1 MNLIPYLKELWHRR
15 ALVALSIFL
24 AAAFA
29 VLAVFQVGLSPPS
42 ISKRNH
48 VDAKGSIEILVDSA
62 RSPIA
67 DARRDLTGLTARAG
81 VFARL
86 MAGGDVVGRIA
97 KANQIPVKQ
106 IDVAGPA
113 PLPGEAP
120 GVTQAPLQI
129 HPYGIAIAQAQELPI
144 VSIETRAPTV
154 DVARGLA
161 AAAPNALRHL
171 IKSIQAQQ
179 GTPPAKRVEVRVLGP
194 AQAALKD
201 DSKGK
206 KVALVLF
213 VVLLAM
219 FLLLILGAPRLVAA
233 WRADGSGAGPG
244 DDAGKLPGAPEIL
257 HLPAGRGEEP
267 DGDDRGAAS
276 VGQRES

>member
-1 MNLIPYLKELWHRR
+1 LIPYLKELWSRR
-15 ALVALSIFL
+15 ALAVLSTFL
-24 AAAFA
+24 AAAIA
-29 VLAVFQVGLSPPS
+29 VLAVFQVSLAPPS

-120 GVTQAPLQI
+120 GVGEAPLQI

-144 VSIETRAPTV
+144 LSVETRAPTV
-154 DVARGLA
+154 AVARSLA
-161 AAAPNALRHL
+161 AAAPDALRHV
-171 IKSIQAQQ
+171 IRSIQAQQ
-179 GTPPAKRVEVRVLGP
+179 GTPAAKRVEVRVLGP
-194 AQAALKD
+194 PEAALKD
-201 DSKGK
+201 DAQGK

-213 VVLLAM
+213 VVLLVV
-219 FLLLILGAPRLVAA
+219 FLMLILGIPRLVTA
-233 WRADGSGAGPG
+233 WHADGRGADLGGGADEVPQ
-244 DDAGKLPGAPEIL
+244 APEIL

-267 DGDDRGAAS
+267 DGGDLGAAS
-276 VGQRES
+276 IGQES